1 MKHLKKLLDNNCNVV
16 IKDDDGYYSLFVPL
30 NDILS
35 NYRSSNWMSTIEEA
49 KRSSISCDGY
59 DEDDIEIL
67 SKRDNWQIVEVYRTT
82 TPPLAV
88 GTKVKILDS
97 IKDTYDWNS
106 FKDVFPEM
114 KGVIACVY
122 NCVAGLSYDIESDGT
137 ATIGAEY
144 IIPDT
149 EEKNTMPAVDEM
161 KKLFDNFCADAD
173 KLIKNKYER

>member
-1 MKHLKKLLDNNCNVV
+1 MKNLKKLLDNNCNVV

-30 NDILS
+30 KNRHD
-35 NYRSSNWMSTIEEA
+35 NYRSSDWETTIEEA
-49 KRSSISCDGY
+49 KISNIEDYGY
-59 DEDDIEIL
+59 SKEGIENYL
-67 SKRDNWQIVEVYRTT
+67 KADNWQIVEVYCTT

-97 IKDTYDWNS
+97 IKECDNW
-106 FKDVFPEM
+106 KDIKDRFPEM
-114 KGVIACVY
+114 KGVIGNIY
-122 NCVAGLSYDIESDGT
+122 NDVTGLKYMIVSCGT
-137 ATIGAEY
+137 AVIGAEY

-173 KLIKNKYER
+173 KLIKK

>member
-1 MKHLKKLLDNNCNVV
+1 MKNLKKLLDNNCNVV
-16 IKDDDGYYSLFVPL
+16 IKRDDGHSSLFVPL
-30 NDILS
+30 KDIDGD
-35 NYRSSNWMSTIEEA
+35 YRNSDLESTIEEA
-49 KRSSISCDGY
+49 KRSDIAKGAY
-59 DEDDIEIL
+59 TKDEIEER
-67 SKRDNWQIVEVYRTT
+67 SKQDNWQIVEVYRN
-82 TPPLAV
+82 TPTPLAA

-173 KLIKNKYER
+173 KLIKK